1 MTSPNSS
8 MSTMEV
14 IDHFPELIDD
24 FRGTQRSV
32 HRDSTVTSGNSS
44 MSSPELND
52 DFAELNDEYPQTQR
66 NLRRHQSSSAY
77 DEREAR
83 SGAQERRRCLP
94 GTAPGEDAV
103 PAAGSMGLSVL
114 ARPPGPRQILQADR
128 RRPAHRFR
136 LQAAR
141 ASAAVPELAG
151 DPRRGAA
158 AGPRLLAA
166 QAGRP
171 RARENECF
179 DRPRPGD
186 RKRRAGGPGR
196 YHRALGVPVGMA

>member
-32 HRDSTVTSGNSS
+32 HRDSTMTSPNSS

-114 ARPPGPRQILQADR
+114 ARPPGPRQILQA
-128 RRPAHRFR
+128 
-136 LQAAR
+136 AR

-186 RKRRAGGPGR
+186 
-196 YHRALGVPVGMA
+196 